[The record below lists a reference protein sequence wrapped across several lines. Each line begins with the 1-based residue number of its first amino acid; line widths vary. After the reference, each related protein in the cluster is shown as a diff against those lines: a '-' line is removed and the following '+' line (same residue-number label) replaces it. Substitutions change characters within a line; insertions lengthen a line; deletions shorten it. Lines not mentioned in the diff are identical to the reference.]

1 MAKEGKII
9 KSDLPFNPKL
19 RVNPIHSYIDLEIE
33 KVKQLGIEVSDTDQ
47 ISKIRLYLDSLC
59 RYPFPSKDFLENSIF
74 IKKSENEEVYIGFFR
89 HNSYVEV
96 SYLDLRKDVVEATMF
111 TDYSLSFST
120 SHDEKKKEKNEQK
133 ELEKKQLRKVIEN
146 NITTQQ
152 LIQNVKLSSPETHAL
167 TDLELI
173 EVAEN
178 RKFFKDTW
186 ETDLKLFSYHL
197 FKKLNRAFCLEK
209 LLANSGFELFDFS
222 NNLQLKKKS
231 KSVSWECGNIWLKHK
246 KCGRVFKLTPQNR
259 SFFEYKNCK
268 SCTCISKDEMR
279 LKDMYH
285 SVNGFIDNYQD
296 RIIVSTWGHY
306 YYNPKRKGS
315 SVDNYIKFR
324 NGKEVFIEVQG
335 AQHIENQDAAK
346 ILKQVNDDLDKIM
359 TINKYYP
366 GATMIFMLNTDNL
379 RKLNEILTEPGSKG
393 IIKEKLAKIYNPSS
407 WKNIKVKF
415 IDLDEFECSFLDNR
429 EETFRNFYN
438 LLME

>member
-1 MAKEGKII
+1 MTKEGKNI

-19 RVNPIHSYIDLEIE
+19 RANPINSYIDLEIE
-33 KVKQLGIEVSDTDQ
+33 KVKQLGLEVSDTDQ

-59 RYPFPSKDFLENSIF
+59 RDPFPSKDFLGNSIF
-74 IKKSENEEVYIGFFR
+74 IKKSENEEIYIGFFR

-96 SYLDLRKDVVEATMF
+96 SYLDLRKDVVEAMMF
-111 TDYSLSFST
+111 TDPLSFSN
-120 SHDEKKKEKNEQK
+120 SHAEKKKEKNEQK
-133 ELEKKQLRKVIEN
+133 ELEERQLRKVIEN
-146 NITTQQ
+146 SSTTQQ
-152 LIQNVKLSSPETHAL
+152 LIQSVKLSSPETHAL

-178 RKFFKDTW
+178 RKFLKDNW
-186 ETDLKLFSYHL
+186 EIDLKLFSYHL

-268 SCTCISKDEMR
+268 SCTCISKDEKR

-296 RIIVSTWGHY
+296 RIIVSTWGHF

-324 NGKEVFIEVQG
+324 NGKDVFIEVQG

-366 GATMIFMLNTDNL
+366 GATMVFMLNTDNL

-393 IIKEKLAKIYNPSS
+393 IIKKKLAKIYNPSS